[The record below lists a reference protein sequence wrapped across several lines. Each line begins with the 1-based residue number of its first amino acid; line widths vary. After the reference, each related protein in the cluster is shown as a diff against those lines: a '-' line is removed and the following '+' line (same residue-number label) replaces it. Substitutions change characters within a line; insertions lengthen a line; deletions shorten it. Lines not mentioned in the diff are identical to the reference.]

1 MRKRTHIAH
10 QRNAG
15 DKEIRNRK
23 NVLRERFKRLIDNSS
38 ATGSE
43 KVFMKQNLWSIVK
56 ELEDMAFF
64 KADRNL
70 NNRIKDLEWTLTNS
84 STKTS
89 TMKPLPR
96 KAMKLK
102 KPIPKKQPRLP
113 TMVTAM
119 VAKFKGIIH
128 VPKI

>member
-1 MRKRTHIAH
+1 MRRRTHIAH
-10 QRNAG
+10 QRHAG

-23 NVLRERFKRLIDNSS
+23 NVLRARFKRLIDNASMP
-38 ATGSE
+38 GCE
-43 KVFMKQNLWSIVK
+43 KVFLTQNIWSIVK

-70 NNRIKDLEWTLTNS
+70 NQRIKDLEWTLTNS

-102 KPIPKKQPRLP
+102 KPIPKKLPRWK

-119 VAKFKGIIH
+119 GAKFKGIVYAEQI
-128 VPKI
+128 